1 MGSAIIVRKLNP
13 GDKSWIKQEA
23 ANRGISMEE
32 FVRRLINE
40 SRRRS
45 QNKLKPSEAFRQY
58 FGPEHGVELPLS
70 ERYGYKPIAFFDED
84 KT

>member
-13 GDKSWIKQEA
+13 GNKSWIRQEA
-23 ANRGISMEE
+23 ASRGISMEE

-45 QNKLKPSEAFRQY
+45 QESIKPSEAFQQY
-58 FGPEHGVELPLS
+58 FGQENGIELPVS
-70 ERYGYKPIAFFDED
+70 ERYGYKPVALFGEDE
-84 KT
+84 T